1 MKNPKLFLGVLF
13 LVILFS
19 TMLFAQQDYQIVQ
32 NFKSRYSQIEH
43 SIAKADSSAQL
54 DSIQAQVIL
63 LKTEF
68 LAHKDLLDKSLYPN
82 DFNSSI
88 IKLINA
94 LQLRE
99 SDFTQISQ
107 LATTVSQLK
116 FQVDTLNSRNTVLLN
131 QLQALQLEG
140 EKNKKTI
147 AMLKRS
153 VASLMVSLHK
163 RDGLVM
169 SMLDSLIPAGIRQ
182 KAELTEKEKATVYSK
197 AEKENV
203 ISDIKR
209 AINDNIKFL
218 ELTNLHPADLRSVSK
233 QERDFESLWSSL
245 GPEITAVYST
255 RGKSVKNLEEI
266 NSSFKSWR
274 KAIVQETWNSINK
287 TFANYSIILGKFSNG
302 KEFTQAA
309 TSFIN
314 EEISTE
320 GLKGKEEEENTYK
333 LFADSAW
340 FGKVQPVWIPY
351 LIDNKMFSKS
361 QQDTIEAR
369 IAQWKG
375 ILYPTWM
382 TWVYIIIGLFLI
394 AVVFIIIRRRSSK
407 REKNK
412 PQPDNSNL

>member
-1 MKNPKLFLGVLF
+1 MKNPKLFLSVLF
-13 LVILFS
+13 IVILFS
-19 TMLFAQQDYQIVQ
+19 ALLFAQQDYQIVQ
-32 NFKSRYSQIEH
+32 NFQSGYRQIEH
-43 SIAKADSSAQL
+43 KIQNADSLTQL
-54 DSIQAQVIL
+54 DSLQDQIIVF
-63 LKTEF
+63 KTKF
-68 LAHKDLLDKSLYPN
+68 LPHKDLLDKSLYPN

-94 LQLRE
+94 LQLRKG
-99 SDFTQISQ
+99 DFTQISQ

-116 FQVDTLNSRNTVLLN
+116 LQVDTLNNRNTVLLN

-140 EKNKKTI
+140 EKNRKTI
-147 AMLKRS
+147 AMLKRNVS
-153 VASLMVSLHK
+153 SLMVSLHE

-169 SMLDSLIPAGIRQ
+169 SMLDSLIPEGIRQ
-182 KAELTEKEKATVYSK
+182 KAELTERQKATVYTK
-197 AEKENV
+197 AEKENI

-209 AINDNIKFL
+209 AIGDNIKFL
-218 ELTNLHPADLRSVSK
+218 NLTNLNPTDLNSIK
-233 QERDFESLWSSL
+233 EQEHEFEKLWLSL
-245 GPEITAVYST
+245 GPEITKVYSAK
-255 RGKSVKNLEEI
+255 GKNVKNLEEI
-266 NSSFKSWR
+266 NSTFSSWR

-287 TFANYSIILGKFSNG
+287 TFANYSIILSKFSNG

-320 GLKGKEEEENTYK
+320 GLKGKKEEESTYK

-351 LIDNKMFSKS
+351 LIDNNMFSKS
-361 QQDTIEAR
+361 QQDTVEAR

-375 ILYPTWM
+375 ILYPTWI

-394 AVVFIIIRRRSSK
+394 AIVFIMVRRRFSK
-407 REKNK
+407 KTNDK
-412 PQPDNSNL
+412 LKSNSTT